1 MKEYEKIQD
10 DSKKPNSSEYR
21 LPIAE
26 MYPDLSSEQQ
36 TEAEF
41 YLTQYFEIIH
51 SIFEEKYS
59 LTSSD
64 LNATFKHE
72 K

>member
-1 MKEYEKIQD
+1 MNEFEKIQD
-10 DSKKPNSSEYR
+10 DSKKLNSSEYF

-26 MYPDLSSEQQ
+26 MYSDLSPGQQ
-36 TEAEF
+36 AEAEY
-41 YLTQYFEIIH
+41 YLTRYFEIIH
-51 SIFEEKYS
+51 SIFEEKYG

>member
-1 MKEYEKIQD
+1 MKALENID
-10 DSKKPNSSEYR
+10 DSLKNADEYQ

-26 MYPDLSSEQQ
+26 MYPDLTLDEQA
-36 TEAEF
+36 EAEF
-41 YLTQYFEIIH
+41 YLTRYFEVIH
-51 SIFEEKYS
+51 SIFEEKHG

-64 LNATFKHE
+64 LKATFKHE

>member
-1 MKEYEKIQD
+1 MPETNKATYEKD
-10 DSKKPNSSEYR
+10 EYR
-21 LPIAE
+21 LPIAQI
-26 MYPDLSSEQQ
+26 YPDLTPEQQ
-36 TEAEF
+36 AEAEF

-51 SIFEEKYS
+51 SIFEEKYG

-64 LNATFKHE
+64 LNATFKPE

>member
-1 MKEYEKIQD
+1 
-10 DSKKPNSSEYR
+10 
-21 LPIAE
+21 
-26 MYPDLSSEQQ
+26 MYPDLSPEQQ
-36 TEAEF
+36 AEAEF

-51 SIFEEKYS
+51 SIFEEKYG